1 MCLSGFILV
10 LPFGFYFQVR
20 RWLIHTNEHRLL
32 YLHLMLSNRAGC
44 NFNCPRAGAGWGVVG
59 RSGILIPIFTKIGEV
74 LALSGSTHNSLSSDT
89 LGGIE
94 IVRGAE
100 ATVTFLILCPLVSS
114 NPSEDFLPLFILMVF
129 WTGVQRGTH

>member
-20 RWLIHTNEHRLL
+20 RWLIHTDEHRLL

-44 NFNCPRAGAGWGVVG
+44 NFNCPRAGVGVGVG
-59 RSGILIPIFTKIGEV
+59 VREFGILFPIFTKIGEV
-74 LALSGSTHNSLSSDT
+74 LALFLSSDT

-94 IVRGAE
+94 IVMGAE
-100 ATVTFLILCPLVSS
+100 AAITFLILCPHSALVSS
-114 NPSEDFLPLFILMVF
+114 NPSEVFLPLFILMVF
-129 WTGVQRGTH
+129 